1 MIQKGAST
9 KGTDEICIDG
19 LDGSKKKHSFWH
31 WEMSLDDADLASA
44 I

>member
-19 LDGSKKKHSFWH
+19 LDGSKKKIFI
-31 WEMSLDDADLASA
+31 LALGDEFG
-44 I
+44 